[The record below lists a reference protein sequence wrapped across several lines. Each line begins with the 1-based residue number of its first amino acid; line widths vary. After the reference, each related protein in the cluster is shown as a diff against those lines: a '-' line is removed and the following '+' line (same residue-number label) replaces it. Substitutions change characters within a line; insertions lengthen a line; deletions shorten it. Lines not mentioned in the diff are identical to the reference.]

1 MYENKLQFITISSSY
16 VINKTF
22 PWGNEKKFFFII
34 SKPLEHHLSVLSCIN
49 LKKMGSFYSAVVN
62 VTLINEKHISF
73 FSVGFQLRGNLAFCF
88 PTSPKW
94 FQRPITISSVVPET
108 LVKQPFQ
115 GAYSLSLIFLFKVCF
130 TSRCKRAALN
140 CHSICL
146 FR

>member
-1 MYENKLQFITISSSY
+1 MKNKLQFITICSSY

-22 PWGNEKKFFFII
+22 PWGNEKKFFF
-34 SKPLEHHLSVLSCIN
+34 SLFQSRLNTACQLSAASI
-49 LKKMGSFYSAVVN
+49 LKKMGSFYSTVVN

-73 FSVGFQLRGNLAFCF
+73 FSVGFQLRGNLAFRF

-130 TSRCKRAALN
+130 TSRCTRAALN